1 MQSRGNK
8 SREEDNVWLLARL
21 YKYTNFFGPNKG
33 SFVGR
38 WLPPMRDGLDSSFS
52 AAGPNL
58 DSADG
63 PISPHRQEMAAFH
76 Q

>member
-1 MQSRGNK
+1 MFGC
-8 SREEDNVWLLARL
+8 WLDSINTPTFL
-21 YKYTNFFGPNKG
+21 GPNKG

-52 AAGPNL
+52 SAGPNL